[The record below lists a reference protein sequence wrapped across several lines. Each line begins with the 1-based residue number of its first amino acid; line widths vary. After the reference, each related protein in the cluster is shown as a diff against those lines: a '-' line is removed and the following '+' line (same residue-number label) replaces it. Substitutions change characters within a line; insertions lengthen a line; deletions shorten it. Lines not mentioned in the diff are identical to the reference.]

1 MISASVKT
9 VGVDEAT
16 LAALS
21 MFKPSTRRR
30 AVRVGAKSANDAVK
44 GWYRAKGRKHWA
56 GTGPT
61 QGPGRKASGWWRGT
75 ASQWVIDSAN
85 ENGAVMSNSH
95 IGLAHKITGGI
106 IRAKRKSSLT
116 IPVHPKAHGLTA
128 AGFSATIAPLFRVK
142 DVLAMKDKKGGITPV
157 FALRK
162 SVNQKPWPNA
172 MPPETTYTIPFTNAA
187 IDALEQSFQSGS

>member
-1 MISASVKT
+1 MIISSVKT

-16 LAALS
+16 LAVLS
-21 MFKPSTRRR
+21 MVKPSTRRR

-75 ASQWVIDSAN
+75 ASKWVIDSAT
-85 ENGAVMSNSH
+85 ENGAIMSNSH

-106 IRAKRKSSLT
+106 IRAKRKSFLT

-142 DVLAMKDKKGGITPV
+142 NILAMDGKRGGIKPV
-157 FALRK
+157 FVLK
-162 SVNQKPWPNA
+162 KMVNQNPWPNA
-172 MPPETTYTIPFTNAA
+172 MPSDDVFMKPFEEAA
-187 IDALEQSFQSGS
+187 VDSIEQSFQSGK